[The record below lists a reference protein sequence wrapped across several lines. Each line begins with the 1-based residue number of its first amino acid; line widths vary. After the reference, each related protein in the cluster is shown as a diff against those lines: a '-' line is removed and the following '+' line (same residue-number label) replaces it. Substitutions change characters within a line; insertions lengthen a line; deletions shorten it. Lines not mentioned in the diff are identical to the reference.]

1 MPPSDK
7 TSVSVLTKLDVL
19 IERVNAIDKRTCIL
33 ENISGLMATVNDH
46 ETILRGPDR
55 QDGLITQ
62 MIRLNDRITQ
72 QENRINTMA
81 AETTARYKSLMNWIK
96 ALVVPLVLAL
106 IVFLAG
112 IYWGLLTHQI
122 MMTFGH

>member
-19 IERVNAIDKRTCIL
+19 ISRVEAIERRTCVL
-33 ENISGLMATVNDH
+33 ENIQGLITTVNDH
-46 ETILRGPDR
+46 EIILRGPDR

-62 MIRLNDRITQ
+62 MIKLNDRINA
-72 QENRINTMA
+72 QEKKITDITT
-81 AETTARYKSLMNWIK
+81 ETTAHYKSLMNWIK

-106 IVFLAG
+106 IIFLAG

-122 MMTFGH
+122 FMSFSK